1 MTFRKTLRAAVFSLC
16 LAVMSGCAAL
26 SSLQS
31 ASTSLDTY
39 ELTPLPTSP
48 DLESRGRYVLQVAIP
63 TATGALTNDRI
74 VIKPTP
80 LQVQNMPNARW
91 VNDATEHVQTLLVRS
106 LAGSRR
112 FALVTGDNAGPEPDY
127 VLLTDLR
134 AFQAEVGTDDA
145 PAATVVIRTTM
156 TLMREADRKVLST
169 RGFTTKAAVGDTST
183 EAVVAA
189 FDVAMT
195 NHLRETSNWLINK
208 LGS

>member
-1 MTFRKTLRAAVFSLC
+1 
-16 LAVMSGCAAL
+16 
-26 SSLQS
+26 
-31 ASTSLDTY
+31 
-39 ELTPLPTSP
+39 
-48 DLESRGRYVLQVAIP
+48 
-63 TATGALTNDRI
+63 
-74 VIKPTP
+74 
-80 LQVQNMPNARW
+80 MPNARW